1 MKSSIIILNSILFG
15 FSAGIFH
22 IQEISAFICY
32 WIEVQTETTVAK
44 IKKKSHNFSSFY
56 AFVSE
61 IAYMC
66 IQTLKNG

>member
-1 MKSSIIILNSILFG
+1 MHSSATG
-15 FSAGIFH
+15 
-22 IQEISAFICY
+22 
-32 WIEVQTETTVAK
+32 IEVQTETMVAK
-44 IKKKSHNFSSFY
+44 IKKSHNFSSFY